1 MDLLENIRKSII
13 GMDEEKVLEFTKQA
27 LAEGVT
33 PEKLLGEALNPAME
47 VVGQEFEKG
56 NIFFPEMLMAAETL
70 RGPMK
75 LLRPILA
82 KSGVPGIG
90 KVVIGTVKGDVHDIG
105 KSIVCMMLEGTG
117 FEVHDLGVDVPAER
131 FVEKVADILLYN
143 KEEEP
148 NVVGMSAFLTTT
160 GLYFQEVIE
169 ALRGAGLREQVK
181 VIIGGA
187 AASTQYAEMIGADGY
202 GANAGAAVRLVK
214 SLVGK

>member
-13 GMDEEKVLEFTKQA
+13 GMDREKVLEFTKQA

-75 LLRPILA
+75 LLRPILT
-82 KSGVPGIG
+82 KSGVPRVG

-117 FEVHDLGVDVPAER
+117 FEVHDLGIDVPAER
-131 FVEKVADILLYN
+131 FVEKV
-143 KEEEP
+143 KEVEP

-160 GLYFQEVIE
+160 GLYFREVIE
-169 ALRGAGLREQVK
+169 ALREAGLREQVK
-181 VIIGGA
+181 IIIGGA

-214 SLVGK
+214 SLVGKRREGK

>member
-70 RGPMK
+70 RGPQK

-82 KSGVPGIG
+82 KSDVPGIG
-90 KVVIGTVKGDVHDIG
+90 KVVMGTVKGDVHDIG

-131 FVEKVADILLYN
+131 FVEKV